1 MEAPSKEGSVMCW
14 SMVAKVTLGTE
25 DLSLR
30 LENQVTLANL
40 LHVSESQPP
49 HW

>member
-14 SMVAKVTLGTE
+14 SVVVKVTLGTG